1 MSRSLTVRLVALVA
15 ALLLLVAACDS
26 STGQTTSTTVTTT
39 STGDTT
45 TTTAAPLTS
54 IPGGGIPGE
63 NSPSIAPEVAL
74 DMRERIGTIL
84 LEVEEARALPFLEVP
99 TVTILDEA
107 DFTARVQQNLDEELE
122 PAEVTAD
129 EAFLTLLGLLGPGDD
144 LRAMLV
150 ALYTEQVGGFYDLD
164 TKELVVPVNVDG
176 ISPLQEMTI
185 AHELVHALTDQHFD
199 IGTEYDRRLEEGN
212 GDDAA
217 AMLALVEGDATYQ
230 QLLYLESMDPVR
242 AAQVTIELLTID
254 SSVYD
259 SSPLWMQ
266 ADLAFPYERGVTFAS
281 ALIGEGGLKAIDDA
295 YQALPSTTEQV
306 IDPNKYLRGEA
317 PSPIAP
323 LTVSVDGW
331 TLHDEGS
338 MGEWGTRVILM
349 ESISPGDL
357 AVAAS
362 GWDNDAFRVFVNGDD
377 AAFVWHWVAE
387 TEEDAED
394 FTNALIAHARD
405 AMGAGGAA
413 ESGGGLEFGAG
424 NPYVFIDR
432 IDGEVWFVASTSTS
446 VGKSLRSQLNL

>member
-1 MSRSLTVRLVALVA
+1 
-15 ALLLLVAACDS
+15 
-26 STGQTTSTTVTTT
+26 
-39 STGDTT
+39 
-45 TTTAAPLTS
+45 
-54 IPGGGIPGE
+54 
-63 NSPSIAPEVAL
+63 
-74 DMRERIGTIL
+74 
-84 LEVEEARALPFLEVP
+84 
-99 TVTILDEA
+99 
-107 DFTARVQQNLDEELE
+107 
-122 PAEVTAD
+122 
-129 EAFLTLLGLLGPGDD
+129 
-144 LRAMLV
+144 
-150 ALYTEQVGGFYDLD
+150 
-164 TKELVVPVNVDG
+164 
-176 ISPLQEMTI
+176 MTI

-199 IGTEYDRRLEEGN
+199 IGTEYDRRIEEGN

-259 SSPLWMQ
+259 SSPRWMQ
-266 ADLAFPYERGVTFAS
+266 VDLAFPYERGVTFAS

-295 YQALPSTTEQV
+295 YQALPSTTEQI

-331 TLHDEGS
+331 ALHDEGS
-338 MGEWGTRVILM
+338 MGEWGTRVVLM

-362 GWDNDAFRVFVNGDD
+362 GWDNDAYRVFVNGDD

-405 AMGAGGAA
+405 TMGAGGAA

-446 VGKSLRSQLNL
+446 VGKLLRSQLNL